1 MRTLAIALGIVSLIL
16 SSYSL
21 YLSFENKRNA
31 EGKTW
36 ESITSHMIVTA
47 YWMNCLEHMMI
58 SSKSEI
64 QQRKKMEIIAIGK
77 NIVDKISRV
86 NTGGHSV
93 GKILECYKFM

>member
-21 YLSFENKRNA
+21 YLSFKNQRNS
-31 EGKTW
+31 
-36 ESITSHMIVTA
+36 ESKKSQRITSHKIVTA

>member
-1 MRTLAIALGIVSLIL
+1 MGKYHITHDCDSLL
-16 SSYSL
+16 D
-21 YLSFENKRNA
+21 
-31 EGKTW
+31 
-36 ESITSHMIVTA
+36 
-47 YWMNCLEHMMI
+47 LEHMMI